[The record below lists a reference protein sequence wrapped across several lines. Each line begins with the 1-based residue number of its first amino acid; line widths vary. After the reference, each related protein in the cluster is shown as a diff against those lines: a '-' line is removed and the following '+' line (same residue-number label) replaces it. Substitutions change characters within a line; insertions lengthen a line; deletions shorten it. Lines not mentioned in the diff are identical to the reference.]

1 MTLADEDT
9 NSIPTDDVDP
19 RQCIAMWQIKWLA
32 TNAKDATRRPN
43 LSGVTIVITHVY
55 ELNSGPA
62 VPLTMFRIL
71 KRWKMEGMMRMV

>member
-43 LSGVTIVITHVY
+43 LTHVY

-71 KRWKMEGMMRMV
+71 KRWKMEGMMRMM